1 MERRIYYS
9 DTDAGGVIYHA
20 SYLRFFEEARCEF
33 LRERGFTV
41 KGLLE
46 QGYVFA
52 VVRLEIDYKAPGF
65 LDDLLEITTAVRK
78 SSGATLTFGQ
88 RALRSSDR
96 KVLAAA
102 EVTLAC
108 LDKGGRP
115 CRIPRELS
123 EALA

>member
-1 MERRIYYS
+1 MERRVYYA

-33 LRERGFTV
+33 LRERGLSV
-41 KGLLE
+41 RGLQE
-46 QGYVFA
+46 RGYVFA

-65 LDDLLEITTAVRK
+65 LDDLLDIATSLLK
-78 SSGATLTFGQ
+78 SSGATLTFQ
-88 RALRSSDR
+88 QQAILPADA

-108 LDKGGRP
+108 LDKSGRP
-115 CRIPRELS
+115 CRIPKEMA
-123 EALA
+123 EALR